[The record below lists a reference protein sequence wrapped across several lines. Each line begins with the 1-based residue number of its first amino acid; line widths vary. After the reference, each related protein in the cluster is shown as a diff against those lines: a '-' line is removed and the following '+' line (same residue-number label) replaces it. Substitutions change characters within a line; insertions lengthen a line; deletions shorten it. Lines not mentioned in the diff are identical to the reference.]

1 VNTIVGNGQSSDVQM
16 PFTSH
21 LAELRSRLIKS
32 ALAIA
37 VAFVGCYSV
46 VDEIFAILVAPVRRL
61 HIHGLA
67 LIGTTVTEAFFTKM
81 KVSFIAAII
90 VTSPVWLWQAWQ
102 FVAPGLYEHEKR
114 YTRSF
119 ALFGSFFFI
128 GGVVFCYAVVIG
140 GGLSFL
146 LHRYE
151 AIDIQPLLQ
160 VGDYLSLVS
169 RLVLAFGVMFELP
182 VLAFFLARVG
192 LIDHRFLLRHSGYAV
207 VLLALLAAVLT
218 PPDFI
223 SQLLLMAPLLLLYA
237 ISIGAAYAARYR
249 MNRLERD
256 AK

>member
-1 VNTIVGNGQSSDVQM
+1 VSTIAGNGQSSDVQM

-32 ALAIA
+32 VLAIA
-37 VAFVGCYSV
+37 VAFAGCYAV
-46 VDEIFAILVAPVRRL
+46 VDDIFAILVAPVRRL
-61 HIHGLA
+61 HIHGLE

-81 KVSFIAAII
+81 KVSF

-128 GGVVFCYAVVIG
+128 GGVVFCYTVVIG

-182 VLAFFLARVG
+182 VLAFFVARVG

-223 SQLLLMAPLLLLYA
+223 SQLLLMAPLMLLYA
-237 ISIGAAYAARYR
+237 ISIAAAYAARYR
-249 MNRLERD
+249 MNRLDRE

>member
-1 VNTIVGNGQSSDVQM
+1 MSTIAGNGQSSDVQM

-32 ALAIA
+32 VLAIA
-37 VAFVGCYSV
+37 VAFAGCYAV
-46 VDEIFAILVAPVRRL
+46 VDDIFAILVAPVRRL
-61 HIHGLA
+61 HIHGLE

-146 LHRYE
+146 LH
-151 AIDIQPLLQ
+151 
-160 VGDYLSLVS
+160 LSLVS

-182 VLAFFLARVG
+182 VLAFFVARVG

-223 SQLLLMAPLLLLYA
+223 SQLLLMAPLMLLYA
-237 ISIGAAYAARYR
+237 ISIAAAYAARYR
-249 MNRLERD
+249 MNRLDRE

>member
-1 VNTIVGNGQSSDVQM
+1 VSTLIGNGQASDVQM

-32 ALAIA
+32 VLAIA
-37 VAFVGCYSV
+37 LAFAGCYAV
-46 VDEIFAILVAPVRRL
+46 VDDIFALLVAPVRQQ
-61 HIHGLA
+61 HIRGLT

-90 VTSPVWLWQAWQ
+90 FTSPVWLWQAWQ
-102 FVAPGLYEHEKR
+102 FIAPGLYEHEKR

-119 ALFGSFFFI
+119 VLFGSLFFI
-128 GGVVFCYAVVIG
+128 GGAAFCYLVVIG
-140 GGLSFL
+140 DGLAFL

-151 AIDIQPLLQ
+151 AINIQPLLQ
-160 VGDYLSLVS
+160 IGDYLSLVS

-182 VLAFFLARVG
+182 VLAFFVARVG

-207 VLLALLAAVLT
+207 IALALLAAVLT
-218 PPDFI
+218 PPDFV
-223 SQLLLMAPLLLLYA
+223 SQTLLMVPLLLLYGL
-237 ISIGAAYAARYR
+237 SIGAAYVARYR
-249 MNRLERD
+249 MERAERQ

>member
-1 VNTIVGNGQSSDVQM
+1 M

-37 VAFVGCYSV
+37 VAF
-46 VDEIFAILVAPVRRL
+46 
-61 HIHGLA
+61 
-67 LIGTTVTEAFFTKM
+67 
-81 KVSFIAAII
+81 
-90 VTSPVWLWQAWQ
+90 
-102 FVAPGLYEHEKR
+102 
-114 YTRSF
+114 
-119 ALFGSFFFI
+119 
-128 GGVVFCYAVVIG
+128 G

-151 AIDIQPLLQ
+151 AIAIQPLLQ

-223 SQLLLMAPLLLLYA
+223 SQLLLMAPLMLLYA
-237 ISIGAAYAARYR
+237 ISIAAAYAARYR
-249 MNRLERD
+249 MNRLDRE

>member
-1 VNTIVGNGQSSDVQM
+1 MTTLIGKGQSSDVEM

-37 VAFVGCYSV
+37 VAFAGCYAF
-46 VDEIFAILVAPVRRL
+46 VDDIFALLVAPVRRL
-61 HIHGLA
+61 HIHGLT

-90 VTSPVWLWQAWQ
+90 VTSPLWLWQAWQ
-102 FVAPGLYEHEKR
+102 FIAPGLYEHEKR

-119 ALFGSFFFI
+119 ALFGSIFFI
-128 GGVVFCYAVVIG
+128 GGAAFCYSVVIG
-140 GGLSFL
+140 DGLAFL

-160 VGDYLSLVS
+160 VGEYLSLVS

-182 VLAFFLARVG
+182 VLAFFVARVG
-192 LIDHRFLLRHSGYAV
+192 LIDYRFLLRHSGYAV
-207 VLLALLAAVLT
+207 ILLALLAAVLT
-218 PPDFI
+218 PPDFV
-223 SQLLLMAPLLLLYA
+223 SQVLLMAPLLLLYG
-237 ISIGAAYAARYR
+237 ISILAAYLARYR
-249 MNRLERD
+249 MDRLERE